1 MKLRYVSFI
10 SCVYSILILSHF
22 TFSFSKDNEKKRDNQ
37 HMHTLEE
44 SLPEIFF
51 SPLEYTRASIG
62 YFLEHTY
69 NHPLYGPKFFALNL
83 FHVGEFLKHAHKTK
97 QPRRYISKALQRF
110 IHKEHNLIY
119 INSTAFFELL
129 EQLPEF
135 LQSYFD
141 KSKEKKEILSD
152 IKRCAYNFL
161 LQEFNYLKSDPDQA
175 LDKFAQR
182 LYECTSNRDRT
193 KSYDISIG
201 RLQHTVV
208 EFLKTSCSKLIWS
221 AVDQE
226 WSWKLVKA
234 FSYKFVDLYKAS
246 IITPKQFNELLWV
259 LLYRYCYFLEL
270 EGEKLSPTFY
280 AHIRNDLETEQAP
293 LWATPERNQY
303 AIKKLHYLQQA
314 LMEAEIFAQ
323 AYHSGLIS
331 KRAV

>member
-1 MKLRYVSFI
+1 MKLRYISFI
-10 SCVYSILILSHF
+10 VCVCSIFLASHF
-22 TFSFSKDNEKKRDNQ
+22 TFSFSKDSEKKGDNQ
-37 HMHTLEE
+37 YMHTLDD

-51 SPLEYTRASIG
+51 APLEYTRASIEQ
-62 YFLEHTY
+62 FLEHTY

-83 FHVGEFLKHAHKTK
+83 FHVAEFLKHAHKTR

-110 IHKEHNLIY
+110 IHKEHSLIY

-135 LQSYFD
+135 LKPYFD

-161 LQEFNYLKSDPDQA
+161 AQEFHYLKSDPDKA
-175 LDKFAQR
+175 LDKFAES
-182 LYECTSNRDRT
+182 LYECTTNRNKV
-193 KSYDISIG
+193 KSYDISST
-201 RLQHTVV
+201 RLQQIIV

-226 WSWKLVKA
+226 WSWNLVKS
-234 FSYKFVDLYKAS
+234 FSCKFVNLYKAG
-246 IITPKQFNELLWV
+246 IITPKQLNELLWI

-270 EGEKLSPTFY
+270 EGEKLSPEFY
-280 AHIRNDLETEQAP
+280 AHVRKDLETEQVP
-293 LWATPERNQY
+293 LWSTPERNQY
-303 AIKKLHYLQQA
+303 AIKKLHYLQQS

-323 AYHSGLIS
+323 AYHSGLVA